1 MSIGDEPKATPTM
14 QDAARAQP
22 FGYVCARCSRCC
34 RGNRI
39 QLNPYEAARLARR
52 LGIGTR
58 EFRMRHTIE
67 ARGAELS
74 READGTCV
82 LLGPYGCTVHADRP
96 LVCRLYPLGRK
107 VSAEGTESF
116 HRLDGHPESDGRFD
130 GHGTV
135 GDYLE
140 AQGAVPYMRAADAY
154 FDWAAGRSGCSGQ
167 LRAAH
172 RIPQWTRPCPT
183 WMLPSR
189 RTAGTLNAPNL
200 LTSRSADGCI
210 WRSWTVILPPA
221 PRVDLSRQAQGPD
234 DRRPQAAHGPGNPS
248 HFFSGRRPT

>member
-154 FDWAAGRSGCSGQ
+154 FDWVCRAQRLLGTAAGGASNPTMDTTLSDMDAAIAAHSRNAQCPEPLDIEERRRLHLEILDRHLAACAAGRPV
-167 LRAAH
+167 AAG
-172 RIPQWTRPCPT
+172 
-183 WMLPSR
+183 
-189 RTAGTLNAPNL
+189 A
-200 LTSRSADGCI
+200 
-210 WRSWTVILPPA
+210 
-221 PRVDLSRQAQGPD
+221 
-234 DRRPQAAHGPGNPS
+234 GPG
-248 HFFSGRRPT
+248 